1 MAEMT
6 ELKDKAIDIKW
17 KKYVLVS
24 DRVIYF
30 NENYPNWCIQTERFL
45 EWDMEIFKA
54 TVIPDIEKPERFFT
68 WYSQAKRVKELDPKK
83 KMDVNLTSALE
94 NAETSAVWRALAF
107 MWIGVIDSIA
117 SADEIKK
124 AENEEKRQE
133 TKKAKKDD
141 VKWFN
146 KEELERL
153 QGNTEYLKKFATS
166 DDLITDISKYYS
178 VSKEMKMK
186 IADVRAN
193 VPEDEPKQE

>member
-54 TVIPDIEKPERFFT
+54 TVIPDIEKPERYFT

-94 NAETSAVWRALAF
+94 NAETSAVWRAIAF

-133 TKKAKKDD
+133 KKKEET
-141 VKWFN
+141 KWFN

-153 QGNTEYLKKFATS
+153 EKNTEYLKKFATS
-166 DDLITDISKYYS
+166 DDLIKDIQKYYW
-178 VSKEMKMK
+178 VSKEMKLK

>member
-1 MAEMT
+1 MTEMT

-30 NENYPNWCIQTERFL
+30 NENYQNWCIQTERYL

-54 TVIPDIEKPERFFT
+54 TVIPDIEKPERYFT

-133 TKKAKKDD
+133 KKKEET
-141 VKWFN
+141 KWFN

-153 QGNTEYLKKFATS
+153 EKNTEYLKKFATS
-166 DDLITDISKYYS
+166 DDLIKDIQKYYW
-178 VSKEMKMK
+178 VSKEMKLK

-193 VPEDEPKQE
+193 VPEDK